1 MPDLLWRLDGYIA
14 AAIILVLGLAFF
26 GYLDPVL
33 NMLGL

>member
-1 MPDLLWRLDGYIA
+1 MRDLLWRLDGYIA

-33 NMLGL
+33 NALGL